1 MITSDGKCIT
11 EIKKRIA
18 TAKDAF
24 QKLSLILKNRNIS
37 MTTKFRVL
45 KTYVWSTLT
54 YGCECW
60 TITSDIEKKIEA
72 AEMWFI
78 RRMLRIS
85 WAEKKT
91 NVNVLREGN
100 VQRSLLKTIRKR
112 QMEFLVEGKRDRGKQ
127 RITFLDSLCNSATGG
142 QSKGLNFLKLS
153 DDRDVWRG
161 MAANVCSRSGT

>member
-1 MITSDGKCIT
+1 MDITIHSVFFTFKVNPISSLFSMVISKSLCRFSS
-11 EIKKRIA
+11 ESVLIA
-18 TAKDAF
+18 AKDAF

-85 WAEKKT
+85 WTEKKP

-100 VQRSLLKTIRKR
+100 VQKSLLKTIRKR
-112 QMEFLVEGKRDRGKQ
+112 QMEFLGHVCRHRCLEFLSLTGKVEGKRDRGK
-127 RITFLDSLCNSATGG
+127 
-142 QSKGLNFLKLS
+142 
-153 DDRDVWRG
+153 
-161 MAANVCSRSGT
+161 